1 MKRFV
6 TPVLALTLVSA
17 LAIAAGVKSGLDIGE
32 PTTAFNVKDVTGPSA
47 GKSLCYRCQY
57 GARPVSCIFTREITE
72 EVAALIQQIDQTVG
86 ANKSKDMKG
95 FVVLLTNNADEG
107 AKQLAKLAAD
117 KGIKN
122 VPLTV
127 FDGVA
132 GPEKYK
138 IAKDAAVTVL
148 MWNKSRVQVNHSFAN
163 AKISADDLTKIT
175 GDTAKILN

>member
-1 MKRFV
+1 MKRF
-6 TPVLALTLVSA
+6 TTWILALSLVSA
-17 LAIAAGVKSGLDIGE
+17 MAFAAVKSGLSIGDA
-32 PTTAFNVKDVTGPSA
+32 TTAFNVKDVTGPSA

-57 GARPVSCIFTREITE
+57 GARPVSCIFTREVTE
-72 EVAALIQQIDQTVG
+72 EVANLIQQIDQSVG

-148 MWNKSRVQVNHSFAN
+148 MWNKSRVAVNHAFDS
-163 AKISADDLTKIT
+163 AKLTADQIKQVA
-175 GDTAKILN
+175 GDTSKILN